1 MLDFIANP
9 LGQFMYFIYNN
20 LAFHNYGLAIIFFTI
35 FIRLL
40 ILPLTIKQYRSSARM
55 QQIQPQIQEIQKRY
69 KNDKEKL
76 QQELMKFYSE
86 NKVNPAG
93 SCLPLLIQM
102 PILFSLWYV
111 ITKPFTHMLNI
122 TDQQVQAL
130 RTAFDIK
137 ATAGYPQI
145 DIIKQFSLDKV
156 GNIISPDLAQ
166 KIADLKEGMHF
177 IGLNLGS
184 VPTWKLDFGNLSWQ
198 TLGLLLL
205 PIFATVTTY
214 LSVRISMPKANQN
227 QNQSANAQMAGMQN
241 TMMYIAPIMT
251 LIFSFQFPAGLSLYW
266 SVGYV
271 IQIAQQLYINK
282 HVLGKKEAVEK

>member
-1 MLDFIANP
+1 MLNFIANP
-9 LGQFMYFIYNN
+9 LGQFMYFIYNSM
-20 LAFHNYGLAIIFFTI
+20 AFHNYGLAIIIFTI

-40 ILPLTIKQYRSSARM
+40 ILPLTIKQYRSTARM
-55 QQIQPQIQEIQKRY
+55 QQLQPQIQEIQKRY

-76 QQELMKFYSE
+76 QMEMMKFYQE

-111 ITKPFTHMLNI
+111 ITKPFTHMLNV
-122 TDQQVQAL
+122 TDQQVEAL
-130 RTAFDIK
+130 RTAFNISK
-137 ATAGYPQI
+137 TAGYPQI

-156 GNIISPDLAQ
+156 GNIISPDIAQ

-184 VPTWKLDFGNLSWQ
+184 VPTWRLNLETLSWEAI
-198 TLGLLLL
+198 GLLLL
-205 PIFATVTTY
+205 PIFATVTTF
-214 LSVRISMPKANQN
+214 LSVRISMPKANQSN
-227 QNQSANAQMAGMQN
+227 QNAQMAGISN
-241 TMMYIAPIMT
+241 TMMYVAPLMT

-271 IQIAQQLYINK
+271 IQIIQQLYINK
-282 HVLGKKEAVEK
+282 HVLDKKEAVVK

>member
-1 MLDFIANP
+1 MLNFIANP

-20 LAFHNYGLAIIFFTI
+20 LAFHNYGLAIIIFTI

-76 QQELMKFYSE
+76 QQELMKFYAE

-111 ITKPFTHMLNI
+111 ITKPFTHMLRMPVEQI
-122 TDQQVQAL
+122 DAL
-130 RTAFDIK
+130 KTAFNIPK
-137 ATAGYPQI
+137 TAGYPEI
-145 DIIKQFSLDKV
+145 NIIKLFSPDKV
-156 GNIISPDLAQ
+156 ANILNPDLTS

-177 IGLNLGS
+177 LGLNLGT
-184 VPTWKLDFGNLSWQ
+184 VPSWHLDKVGISWQ
-198 TLGLLLL
+198 SIGLLLI
-205 PIFATVTTY
+205 PIIATVTTY
-214 LSVRISMPKANQN
+214 LSVKISMPKTANQN
-227 QNQSANAQMAGMQN
+227 NVGNQMAGMQN
-241 TMMYIAPIMT
+241 TMMYIAPVMT
-251 LIFSFQFPAGLSLYW
+251 LIFSFQFPAGLGIYW

-271 IQIAQQLYINK
+271 IQIAQQMYINK
-282 HVLGKKEAVEK
+282 HVLAKKEVVEK